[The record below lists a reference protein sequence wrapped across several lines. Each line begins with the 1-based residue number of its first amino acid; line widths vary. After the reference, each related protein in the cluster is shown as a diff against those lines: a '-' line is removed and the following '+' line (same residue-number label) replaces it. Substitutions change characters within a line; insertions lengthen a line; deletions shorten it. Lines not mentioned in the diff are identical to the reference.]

1 MNRKLLCLTV
11 LASVTFSSLSL
22 HAQVKGDPEANGT
35 TPILIPPKTSS
46 KLSPEL
52 KRLYDDRGARAKV
65 VQSTRKPTLPE
76 DAMNAYLQIKGD
88 KIVVDVTV
96 KGDAQATRTELQK
109 MGFEFKAAY
118 GRVISGLMPINSLPQ
133 MESASTIRFV
143 KPAYKPLH
151 VTQPVNTL
159 GYLPKPKPAPPVG
172 DQGDTAQRSTLARK
186 KYKVDG
192 SGVMVGI
199 LSNSYN
205 NLGGAAK
212 GVAAGELPGPG
223 NPFGY
228 RKPVRVLKDLD
239 SGGDDEGRAMAEI
252 LHDVAP
258 GAQLAFHTAND
269 GQADFAQGIIKLA
282 DAGCDVITDD
292 VLYYAEPYFQDGII
306 AQAVDQVKSRG
317 VTYFSAAGN
326 SSIRSYESEYRPTT
340 VEPLGPGNG
349 TAHNFSG
356 PGTPARYFQPIYIPP
371 GGSIIS
377 SFQWDQSSFS
387 ASGVGCTTDF
397 DIYLLNSDL
406 QVVAGGTSNNILSG
420 DPIEVFGYFNNTNN
434 PTFYLLIVKFTG
446 PDVTRLKYIL
456 YNDALFYLTKNP
468 IPGILSPTL
477 VGHAKADGAIAT
489 AAAYYLET
497 PAYGVDTPRVEG
509 FSSRGGVAN
518 YYDIS
523 GNRIAPLIRKKP
535 DITAPDG
542 ANTSFFGQV
551 LPQAKDTLP
560 HFFGTSAAAPHA
572 AGVAALMID
581 AQKLHTLKPAQ
592 IKGILGAHAVD
603 MDDPYTDGFD
613 KGFDFA
619 TGAGFIT
626 ADKSVG
632 DVKFPHLFVKN
643 LEIEPLCSDDPTHTR
658 NWKIVNPNPFEV
670 NVDWILIGSNQHGSL
685 LAQPGETTFSTDAL
699 SIKNIPLPSIAIIDW
714 EDNFGFTRLDLA
726 YGSGAKCG
734 KDVVS
739 AANSDK
745 LIGGETARMMTP
757 TDKPLNVAEV
767 YPNPSPNTFRLYL
780 SLAGQQQTR
789 LGLYS
794 ADGRQLQ
801 VRLVAQP
808 SGVIDIDAGSYK
820 PGVYFLKVEQGGF
833 TKTIKLIKQ

>member
-1 MNRKLLCLTV
+1 MS
-11 LASVTFSSLSL
+11 ASVTLFSLTL
-22 HAQVKGDPEANGT
+22 RAQVKGDPAANGT

-46 KLSPEL
+46 KLSSDL
-52 KRLYDDRGARAKV
+52 KKLYDDNGARAKV
-65 VQSTRKPTLPE
+65 VQSTKKPTLPD

-88 KIVVDVTV
+88 KVVVDVTV
-96 KGDAQATRTELQK
+96 KGDPQATRTELQK
-109 MGFEFKAAY
+109 LGFQVSATY
-118 GRVISGLMPINSLPQ
+118 GRVISGLMPISGLPLL
-133 MESASTIRFV
+133 ESASTIRFA

-151 VTQPVNTL
+151 VTQPVNNF
-159 GYLPKPKPAPPVG
+159 GYAPPKPKPAASLG
-172 DQGDTAQRSTLARK
+172 DQGDTAQRSTLVRK

-199 LSNSYN
+199 MSDSYN

-212 GVAAGELPGPG
+212 GVTAGELPGTG

-228 RKPVRVLKDLD
+228 KKPVRVLEDLD
-239 SGGDDEGRAMAEI
+239 AGGTDEGRAMAEI
-252 LHDVAP
+252 IHDVAP
-258 GAQLAFHTAND
+258 GAELAFHTANN
-269 GQADFAQGIIKLA
+269 GQADFAQGIIQLA

-292 VLYYAEPYFQDGII
+292 IIYYAEPYFQDGII

-356 PGTPARYFQPIYIPP
+356 PGTPDRYFQPIYIPP
-371 GGSIIS
+371 GGVIIS

-387 ASGVGCTTDF
+387 ASGAGCQSDF
-397 DIYLLNSDL
+397 DVYLLNSNL
-406 QVVAGGTSNNILSG
+406 QVVAGGASDNILSG
-420 DPIEVFGYFNNTNN
+420 DPMEVFGYFNNTNS
-434 PTFYLLIVKFTG
+434 PTFYLLIVKFAG
-446 PDVTRLKYIL
+446 PDVSRLKYIL
-456 YNDALFYLTKNP
+456 YNDALFYLTTNP
-468 IPGILSPTL
+468 IPGILSPAL
-477 VGHAKADGAIAT
+477 VGHAKAEGAIAT
-489 AAAYYLET
+489 AASFYLQT
-497 PAYGVDTPRVEG
+497 PAYGVDTPVVEG
-509 FSSRGGVAN
+509 FSSEGGVAN

-523 GNRIAPLIRKKP
+523 GNRIAPLIRHKP

-542 ANTSFFGQV
+542 ANTSFFDPFGNGDISQDG
-551 LPQAKDTLP
+551 DTLP
-560 HFFGTSAAAPHA
+560 NFFGTSAAAPHA

-632 DVKFPHLFVKN
+632 DVKFPNRYVKD
-643 LEIEPLCSDDPTHTR
+643 LQIVPLCSGDPAHIR
-658 NWKIVNPNPFEV
+658 NWQIDNPNPFEV
-670 NVDWILIGSNQHGSL
+670 NMDWIIAGTDQHGSL
-685 LAQPGETTFSTDAL
+685 VVQPGETTFSTNAL
-699 SIKNIPLPSIAIIDW
+699 SIGSIPLPSIAIIDW
-714 EDNFGFTRLDLA
+714 EDNFGFSRLDVA

-734 KDVVS
+734 RDAVS
-739 AANSDK
+739 ATNSDK
-745 LIGGETARMMTP
+745 LLSGQAAGLATT
-757 TDKPLNVAEV
+757 TDKPTNIAEV

-820 PGVYFLKVEQGGF
+820 AGVYFLKVEQVGF
-833 TKTIKLIKQ
+833 TKTIKLIKN